1 MVDTISADTVV
12 SIHYTLRG
20 EDQKVLDSAEGA
32 DPLMYLHGHG
42 QIIPGL
48 EKQLAGK
55 KIGDSV
61 KAEVAPAEG
70 YGEFD
75 EGLILSLERNQ
86 FPKDA
91 KLEMGV
97 MFELAGPQNETLVVR
112 VTKIEADSI
121 EVDGNHPLAGKKLF
135 FDVSVVALR
144 PATKEEIT
152 HGHAHGPGGHH
163 H

>member
-20 EDQKVLDSAEGA
+20 EDKAVLDSSEGA
-32 DPLMYLHGHG
+32 EPLMYLHGHG

-48 EKQLAGK
+48 EKELLGK
-55 KIGDSV
+55 KVGESL
-61 KAEVAPAEG
+61 KAEVSAKEG

-75 EGLILSLERNQ
+75 EGLILSLEKKQ
-86 FPKDA
+86 FPKGA
-91 KLEMGV
+91 KIEMGM

-112 VTKIEADSI
+112 VTKIDADSV

-135 FDVSVVALR
+135 FDVSVVAIR
-144 PATKEEIT
+144 AATKEELT